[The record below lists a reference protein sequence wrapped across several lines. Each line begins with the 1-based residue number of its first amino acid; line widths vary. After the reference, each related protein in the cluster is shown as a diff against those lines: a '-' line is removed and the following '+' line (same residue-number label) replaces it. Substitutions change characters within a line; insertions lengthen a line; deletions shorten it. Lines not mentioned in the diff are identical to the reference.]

1 MTKLEARPRRHEGNP
16 VAAAVRPLEF
26 ERYVQLALYVAGWV
40 ALIVA
45 ALACTLPVLIVIVGG
60 LSDGNIFTAFHFS
73 IAPWQRA
80 FESDQTL
87 NSMKYSVLL
96 ALRNPVGIAIA
107 FVIAWYLAR
116 NDVFGKRVIMGAL
129 WLAFFLPILPVTLG
143 WIVLLDPNYGVLNE
157 VTFYLF
163 GVRYFNIYSLFGI
176 SWVHLSLS
184 TIPIMVILIEPAQRF
199 IDSSYEEASTM
210 SGARVS
216 TTLWRITLPLL
227 APTLLTVFIAG
238 VIRSLESFEVEEI
251 LGLPAGVLVYSTRVF
266 NLLRMAPPDESQS
279 MALSTFFLLML
290 VFLVVSYRM
299 FLDRSRTVATMTGK
313 GGKFLPKQRTRMSY
327 FISAVLFLFLATT
340 VLLPFSMVVLSS
352 FSNLFG
358 FFNIPHPWTV
368 RHWTDVLSSSEFL
381 SALYQSSL
389 IGVVVSVAGTTIY
402 FSLAWFIARNRFYGK
417 SALSLAIWLPWALPG
432 VLLGMACL
440 TLFLNVPGLRAINGS
455 AVGLIIVL
463 LIQGL
468 PLATHMF
475 EASTGQIS
483 RELEE
488 SSLMSGAGM
497 IETVYRVT
505 APIIAPMIASVFVIS
520 FMMAIKDIST
530 TVLLAAP
537 GAETLPLLMFGYAL
551 SGRLEA
557 ASVVGVITV
566 LIALVMA
573 VFVIRMGEQ
582 NSIK

>member
-1 MTKLEARPRRHEGNP
+1 MTNLEARPRQYEGSP
-16 VAAAVRPLEF
+16 VAAAARPFEF
-26 ERYVQLALYVAGWV
+26 EKYVQLALYVAGWV
-40 ALIVA
+40 GLIVA
-45 ALACTLPVLIVIVGG
+45 ALACILPVLIVIVGG
-60 LSDGNIFTAFHFS
+60 LSDGNIFTDFHFS

-116 NDVFGKRVIMGAL
+116 NDVFGKRVIMGGL

-163 GVRYFNIYSLFGI
+163 GVKHFNIYSLFGI

-210 SGARVS
+210 SGAGVS

-266 NLLRMAPPDESQS
+266 NLLRMAPPDEAQS

-290 VFLVVSYRM
+290 VFLVVCYRM

-313 GGKFLPKQRTRMSY
+313 GGKFLPKPRTRMSY
-327 FISAVLFLFLATT
+327 FISAVLFLFLAAT

-358 FFNIPHPWTV
+358 FFDIPHPWTV

-389 IGVVVSVAGTTIY
+389 IGVVVSVVGTIIY
-402 FSLAWFIARNRFYGK
+402 FSLAWFIARNQFYGK

-440 TLFLNVPGLRAINGS
+440 TLFLNVPGLRGINGS

-520 FMMAIKDIST
+520 FMMAVKDISA